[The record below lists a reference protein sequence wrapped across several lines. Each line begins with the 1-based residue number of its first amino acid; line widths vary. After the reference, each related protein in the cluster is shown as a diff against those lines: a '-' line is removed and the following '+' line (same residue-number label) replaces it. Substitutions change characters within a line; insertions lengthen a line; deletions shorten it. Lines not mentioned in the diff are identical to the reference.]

1 MRYAVLFFLFALAAL
16 ALFWAAG
23 RGTSPVPSPLE
34 TRAEGATTFYIDALD
49 GDDRGDGRTEA
60 TAWKSLGHLLRAH
73 QPPGSQV
80 LLRRGGVWRES
91 LILDSSGT
99 AGAPLLIGAYGEGAP
114 PSVRGSDAFGAPGQW
129 RYEDDGLWYLDDI
142 RSDPGV
148 FFHDDKAAARR
159 KNKDD
164 LADPWDFWY
173 DGATRRLYVRLD
185 TNPAAM
191 AQSIEVPVRDFV
203 AGPRDT
209 SHVRLEGIDFRHA
222 VKTTLLLWEADHVE
236 IVGCAFTQTAGTH
249 CQIGQGSN
257 YTRITAC
264 TFDDWNMAHGRGYA
278 IQAVEADS
286 GPADVEQCRFSATH
300 RGAGEDHS
308 AIRSD
313 DKAWIRTVRKCQFL
327 GGDGALAGDGVS
339 VWRPSAAASSLVIE
353 DNLFQGIGGRAIM
366 LEELENYGG
375 ALAVTVQ
382 RNRIDGAC
390 LRDEV
395 RHDAIQASRFPGGL
409 ATVLVACNVITG
421 TFLGQHPHG
430 GIGIQETR
438 GVRIVH
444 NAVRG
449 ADDGIV
455 VGFGASATLVS
466 NNLLVGN
473 RAVGVRNETGDSSF
487 LNNAFFENGGGP
499 VSGLDLAEG
508 DVKVDPM
515 VDSDLRPQAG
525 SPCIDAG
532 AETGLVIDFDQ
543 KRMPAGK
550 GPDIGPYE
558 VSPAVP

>member
-1 MRYAVLFFLFALAAL
+1 MRYLLLFFLFGLAAI
-16 ALFWAAG
+16 ALLWVDR
-23 RGTSPVPSPLE
+23 RGNSPITSPLE
-34 TRAEGATTFYIDALD
+34 NRAEGATTFYIDALD

-60 TAWKSLGHLLRAH
+60 TAWKSLGHLLQAY
-73 QPPGSQV
+73 QPPGSEI

-99 AGAPLLIGAYGEGAP
+99 ADAPLLIGAYGEGAP

-129 RYEDDGLWYLDDI
+129 RYENDGVWYLDDI
-142 RSDPGV
+142 RIDPGV
-148 FFHDDKAAARR
+148 FFHDDKAATRR
-159 KNKDD
+159 TNKDD

-173 DGATRRLYVRLD
+173 DGDTRRLYVRLD

-203 AGPRDT
+203 AGPLDS

-222 VKTTLLLWEADHVE
+222 IKSTLLLWEADHVV
-236 IVGCAFTQTAGTH
+236 ISGCAFTQTAGTH

-257 YTRITAC
+257 YTRISAC

-278 IQAVEADS
+278 IQALEAGS
-286 GPADVEQCRFSATH
+286 GPTDVEQCRFSATH

-313 DKAWIRTVRKCQFL
+313 DKAWIRTVRECRFL
-327 GGDGALAGDGVS
+327 GGAGALSGDGVS
-339 VWRPSAAASSLVIE
+339 VWRPSGAASSLVIE
-353 DNLFQGIGGRAIM
+353 DNLFQGIGGRAIV
-366 LEELENYGG
+366 LEELENYG
-375 ALAVTVQ
+375 AAIAVTIQ

-390 LRDEV
+390 LRDAAH
-395 RHDAIQASRFPGGL
+395 HDAIQASRFPGGL
-409 ATVLVACNVITG
+409 ATVLLACNVITE
-421 TFLGQHPHG
+421 TFQGQHPHG
-430 GIGIQETR
+430 GIGIQESN
-438 GVRIVH
+438 GVQILH
-444 NAVRG
+444 NGVRG

-455 VGFGASATLVS
+455 VGFGASETLVS

-499 VSGLDLAEG
+499 VAGLSLADS
-508 DVKVDPM
+508 DVDVDPM
-515 VDSDLRPQAG
+515 VDSDLRPRAG

-532 AETGLVIDFDQ
+532 AETGLVIDFDR

-558 VSPAVP
+558 VSPAVL